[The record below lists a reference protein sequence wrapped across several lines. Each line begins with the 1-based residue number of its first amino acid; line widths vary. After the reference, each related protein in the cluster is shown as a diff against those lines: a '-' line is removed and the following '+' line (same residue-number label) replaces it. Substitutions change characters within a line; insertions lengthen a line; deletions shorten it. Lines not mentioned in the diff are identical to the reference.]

1 LKTRLTAGLMV
12 LAVPVAGKLGGHNN
26 GLYRSSTFRFGQ
38 EHSHLL
44 STQFKV
50 RTQAQKLCKFKVSR
64 IKKQRADIHEWTFK
78 PAAHA
83 LGDSTMEPTQKQLY
97 E

>member
-1 LKTRLTAGLMV
+1 MV
-12 LAVPVAGKLGGHNN
+12 LAVMVAGKLGEHNN

-50 RTQAQKLCKFKVSR
+50 RTQAQKLHNCKVSR
-64 IKKQRADIHEWTFK
+64 TKKQRAKYKEMDTRTCFPRTRGEYIK
-78 PAAHA
+78 
-83 LGDSTMEPTQKQLY
+83 TMQKQLY